1 MSIDFSIV
9 ISIIQIKPVASSIH
23 FYLFGKFV
31 KFARDK
37 FYKNQPTS
45 ICEDFIESKFPTF
58 IFSLILGTHG
68 RDSGN
73 WKFCRLSN
81 HRESVRVT

>member
-1 MSIDFSIV
+1 MSIDFSIA
-9 ISIIQIKPVASSIH
+9 ISIIQIKPVASFIP
-23 FYLFGKFV
+23 FWLFGKFI
-31 KFARDK
+31 KFAGDM
-37 FYKNQPTS
+37 FYNQPTS

-58 IFSLILGTHG
+58 ISSPILGTHG